1 MAKIL
6 VIEDDGIVRDALREL
21 LGRAGYEAG
30 FAADGGNGVQAYK
43 NQRPDLVL
51 LDRNLPVLS
60 GTAVFARIRAFDPSA
75 RIIILSGY
83 DDPAEMAV
91 YLNHGAAAF
100 LSKEDGLS
108 NVLGAVEAVLGPA
121 PAAPG
126 PRAAPAPA
134 PAPVQAPAANTRA
147 QPLVLVADDETIVR
161 GVLRRALAEIGCR
174 VIEAADG
181 EEALEMAR
189 NNRPDIIM
197 LDLVMPRM
205 EGLDVLRTLV
215 PELPAAAFM
224 IITGYGEEMSGRE
237 ALRLGA
243 MDYVTKPFNL
253 DLLKTAVEA
262 RLLQVDKLGGRG
274 WAAPAL

>member
-121 PAAPG
+121 PSAPG
-126 PRAAPAPA
+126 PRAAAAPA
-134 PAPVQAPAANTRA
+134 PAPVQARNPKT
-147 QPLVLVADDETIVR
+147 QPLVLVADDDQMIR
-161 GVLRRALAEIGCR
+161 SVLRRALTEIGCR
-174 VIEAADG
+174 VVEAVDG
-181 EEALEMAR
+181 EQAVEMAR
-189 NNRPDIIM
+189 SSRPDIVM
-197 LDLVMPRM
+197 LDMVMPRM
-205 EGLDVLRTLV
+205 EGLDVLKTLV

-224 IITGYGEEMSGRE
+224 IITGYGEEMAGRE

-243 MDYVTKPFNL
+243 LDYVTKPFNL

-274 WAAPAL
+274 WAAPGM

>member
-6 VIEDDGIVRDALREL
+6 IVEDDGIVRDALRAL
-21 LGRAGYEAG
+21 LGRAGYEVG

-43 NQRPDLVL
+43 HQRPDLVI

-60 GTAVFARIRAFDPSA
+60 GTGVFARIRAFDPEA

-126 PRAAPAPA
+126 PQEA
-134 PAPVQAPAANTRA
+134 QAPAAAPVRVKEQNPKA
-147 QPLVLVADDETIVR
+147 QPLVLIADDDQTIR
-161 GVLRRALAEIGCR
+161 TVLRRALAEIGCR
-174 VIEAADG
+174 VVEAVDG
-181 EEALEMAR
+181 EQAVALAR
-189 NNRPDIIM
+189 SSRPDIVM
-197 LDLVMPRM
+197 LDMVMPRM
-205 EGLDVLRTLV
+205 EGLDVLRTLA

-243 MDYVTKPFNL
+243 LDYVTKPFNL
-253 DLLKTAVEA
+253 DLVKTAIEA
-262 RLLQVDKLGGRG
+262 RLLQVNKLGGRG
-274 WAAPAL
+274 WTAPAM